1 MPQLRLYEIIALNK
15 NMELK
20 TNEHIL
26 QLSGSVNLQEPLE
39 ENSTYKIETEIDVV
53 SIIHRNRQDGTKDL
67 IYKGKTNGIVEIID
81 KKEKKIL
88 AKKYNSPSQKM
99 RFAIEIYHE
108 NNIDKP
114 NFEFIHHDRD
124 EFYNQTINKIIAN
137 LNDIIRLI
145 YK

>member
-1 MPQLRLYEIIALNK
+1 
-15 NMELK
+15 MELK

-39 ENSTYKIETEIDVV
+39 ENNSYKIETEIDVV
-53 SIIHRNRQDGTKDL
+53 SIVHRNRQDGTKDL
-67 IYKGKTNGIVEIID
+67 IYKGRTSGIIEIKD

-99 RFAIEIYHE
+99 RFAIEIYHDNHNGE
-108 NNIDKP
+108 P
-114 NFEFIHHDRD
+114 NYDFINHDPE
-124 EFYNQTINKIIAN
+124 EFYNQTLNKIMAN
-137 LNDIIRLI
+137 LDNIIRLI